1 VTLIASHGASMSL
14 PGPAILPSVDIT
26 AELDELLGK
35 RGAPRVL
42 GKARLDTDA
51 LEGFLKE
58 AYRIVRF

>member
-1 VTLIASHGASMSL
+1 MSF